1 MQRTGSGPN
10 RYYEL
15 NLNWDSRE
23 LRVEKSKKL
32 KAIAERIVAAGEP
45 LSEYIDVEFS
55 VSEKRFTAWPT
66 NMKEQFLDARTV
78 KGGKPSIKVEF
89 NGVEVQ

>member
-1 MQRTGSGPN
+1 VSYDLPKRVS
-10 RYYEL
+10 
-15 NLNWDSRE
+15 WDQE
-23 LRVEKSKKL
+23 KL